1 MSLLEINS
9 ISQHTIEWRKK
20 NTNIVFTNGCFDLLH
35 KGHLDLLSKASTYGD
50 ILIVGLNSDSSVRK
64 IKGKERPIEN
74 EKIRSKN
81 LLKLNYVNYVII
93 FDSETPQDLIKTIVP
108 NVLVKGGDYN
118 DTTIIGAKEV
128 ISNGGKV
135 KIIPLTAGNSTSSII
150 KLQKRYII
158 INIRL

>member
-1 MSLLEINS
+1 MSLLEINN
-9 ISQHTIEWRKK
+9 IRKHTIEWRKK

-35 KGHLDLLSKASTYGD
+35 QGHLDLLTKASTYGD

-74 EKIRSKN
+74 EKIRSNN
-81 LLKLNYVNYVII
+81 LLKLKYVNYVII
-93 FDSETPQDLIKTIVP
+93 FNSETPLDLIKTIMP

-118 DTTIIGAKEV
+118 ATTIVGAKEV

-135 KIIPLTAGNSTSSII
+135 EIIPLTEGYSTSSII
-150 KLQKRYII
+150 KLQKR
-158 INIRL
+158 

>member
-1 MSLLEINS
+1 MSVLQINS
-9 ISQHTIEWRKK
+9 IRQHIIEWRKK
-20 NTNIVFTNGCFDLLH
+20 NTDIVFTNGCFDLLH

-74 EKIRSKN
+74 EKIRSNN
-81 LLKLNYVNYVII
+81 LLKLKYVNYVII
-93 FDSETPQDLIKTIVP
+93 FNSETPLDLIKTIMP

-118 DTTIIGAKEV
+118 ATTIVGAKEV

-135 KIIPLTAGNSTSSII
+135 EIIPLTKGYSTSSMI
-150 KLQKRYII
+150 KLQKR
-158 INIRL
+158 

>member
-9 ISQHTIEWRKK
+9 ISQYTIEWRKK

-50 ILIVGLNSDSSVRK
+50 ILIVGLNSDRSVRK
-64 IKGKERPIEN
+64 IKGKERPVEN

-135 KIIPLTAGNSTSSII
+135 KIIPLTSGYSTSSII
-150 KLQKRYII
+150 KLQKR
-158 INIRL
+158 

>member
-9 ISQHTIEWRKK
+9 VIQHTIDWRKK

-35 KGHLDLLSKASTYGD
+35 QGHLDLLTKASTYGD

-74 EKIRSKN
+74 ERIRSKN
-81 LLKLNYVNYVII
+81 LLKLKYVNYVII
-93 FDSETPQDLIKTIVP
+93 FDSETPQDLIKTIMP

-118 DTTIIGAKEV
+118 DTTIVGSKEV

-135 KIIPLTAGNSTSSII
+135 KIIPLTEGYSTSSII
-150 KLQKRYII
+150 KLQKR
-158 INIRL
+158 

>member
-9 ISQHTIEWRKK
+9 ISQYTIEWRKK

-64 IKGKERPIEN
+64 IKGKERPVEN

-135 KIIPLTAGNSTSSII
+135 KIIPLTAVYSTSSII
-150 KLQKRYII
+150 KLQKR
-158 INIRL
+158 

>member
-1 MSLLEINS
+1 MSLLEIKS

-35 KGHLDLLSKASTYGD
+35 KGHLDLLNKASTYGD

-74 EKIRSKN
+74 EKIRSEN
-81 LLKLNYVNYVII
+81 LLKLKYVNYVII
-93 FDSETPQDLIKTIVP
+93 FDSETPQELIKTIMP

-118 DTTIIGAKEV
+118 KNTVVGAKEV

-135 KIIPLTAGNSTSSII
+135 KIIPLTEGYSTSLII
-150 KLQKRYII
+150 KL
-158 INIRL
+158 

>member
-9 ISQHTIEWRKK
+9 ISQHTIEWQKQ

-35 KGHLDLLSKASTYGD
+35 QGHLDLLIKTSTYGD

-64 IKGKERPIEN
+64 IKGEERPFEN
-74 EKIRSKN
+74 EKVRSNN
-81 LLKLNYVNYVII
+81 LLKLKYVNYVII
-93 FDSETPQDLIKTIVP
+93 FDSETPQDLINTIMP

-118 DTTIIGAKEV
+118 DTTIVGSKEV

-135 KIIPLTAGNSTSSII
+135 KIIPLTEGYSTSSII
-150 KLQKRYII
+150 KLQKR
-158 INIRL
+158 

>member
-20 NTNIVFTNGCFDLLH
+20 NTDIVFTNGCFDLLH

-135 KIIPLTAGNSTSSII
+135 KIIPLTAGYSTSSII
-150 KLQKRYII
+150 KLQKR
-158 INIRL
+158 

>member
-1 MSLLEINS
+1 MGLLEINS
-9 ISQHTIEWRKK
+9 ISQYTIEWRKK

-64 IKGKERPIEN
+64 IKGKERPVEN

-135 KIIPLTAGNSTSSII
+135 KIIPLTAGYSTSSII
-150 KLQKRYII
+150 KLQKR
-158 INIRL
+158 

>member
-9 ISQHTIEWRKK
+9 ISQYTIEWRKK

-35 KGHLDLLSKASTYGD
+35 KGHLDLLNKASTYGD

-74 EKIRSKN
+74 EKIRSEN
-81 LLKLNYVNYVII
+81 LLKLKYVNYVII
-93 FDSETPQDLIKTIVP
+93 FDSETPQELIKTIMP

-118 DTTIIGAKEV
+118 KNTVVGAKEV

-135 KIIPLTAGNSTSSII
+135 KIIPLTEGYSTSLII
-150 KLQKRYII
+150 KL
-158 INIRL
+158 

>member
-9 ISQHTIEWRKK
+9 ISQQTIEWRKK
-20 NTNIVFTNGCFDLLH
+20 DTNIVFTNGCFDLLH

-93 FDSETPQDLIKTIVP
+93 FDSETPEDLIKTILP
-108 NVLVKGGDYN
+108 NVLVKGADYN

-135 KIIPLTAGNSTSSII
+135 KIIPLTAGYSTSSII
-150 KLQKRYII
+150 KLQKR
-158 INIRL
+158 

>member
-20 NTNIVFTNGCFDLLH
+20 NTDIVFTNGCFDLLH

-64 IKGKERPIEN
+64 IKGKERPVEN

-135 KIIPLTAGNSTSSII
+135 KIVPLTAGYSTSSII
-150 KLQKRYII
+150 KLQKR
-158 INIRL
+158 

>member
-9 ISQHTIEWRKK
+9 ISQQTIEWRKK
-20 NTNIVFTNGCFDLLH
+20 DTNIVFTNGCFDLLH

-135 KIIPLTAGNSTSSII
+135 KIIPLTAGYSTSSII
-150 KLQKRYII
+150 KLQKR
-158 INIRL
+158 

>member
-9 ISQHTIEWRKK
+9 VIQHTIDWRKK

-35 KGHLDLLSKASTYGD
+35 QGHLDLLTKASTYGD

-81 LLKLNYVNYVII
+81 LLKLKYVNYVII
-93 FDSETPQDLIKTIVP
+93 FNSETPQDLIKTIMP

-118 DTTIIGAKEV
+118 DTTIVGSKEV

-135 KIIPLTAGNSTSSII
+135 KIIPLTEGYSTSSII
-150 KLQKRYII
+150 KLQKR
-158 INIRL
+158 

>member
-1 MSLLEINS
+1 M
-9 ISQHTIEWRKK
+9 
-20 NTNIVFTNGCFDLLH
+20 H

-135 KIIPLTAGNSTSSII
+135 KIIPLTVGYSTSSII
-150 KLQKRYII
+150 KLQKR
-158 INIRL
+158 

>member
-1 MSLLEINS
+1 MSLLDINS

-20 NTNIVFTNGCFDLLH
+20 NTDIVFTNGCFDLLH

-135 KIIPLTAGNSTSSII
+135 KIVPLTAGYSTSSII
-150 KLQKRYII
+150 KLQKR
-158 INIRL
+158 